1 MEKGRLDN
9 PIAIAERVYL
19 VRGTFIGS
27 GLLDQPAWGGWD
39 VILDNSYLDA

>member
-27 GLLDQPAWGGWD
+27 GLLDQLIRGGWD
-39 VILDNSYLDA
+39 VMLESPCLGA